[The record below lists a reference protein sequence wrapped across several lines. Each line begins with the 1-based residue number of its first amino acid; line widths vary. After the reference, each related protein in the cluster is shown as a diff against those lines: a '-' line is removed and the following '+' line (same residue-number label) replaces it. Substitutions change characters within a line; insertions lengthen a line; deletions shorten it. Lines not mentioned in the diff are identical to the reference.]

1 MTELMVVET
10 GEVVVQMTAEEASS
24 ITTQISVKLDALADN
39 YESVMP
45 LIRDAITRQ
54 AHAALGYNSP
64 GAYVAERF
72 GRALSRLGGHLR
84 REVSRELSEA
94 GLSTRAIA
102 PVVGVSHMTV
112 ARDVASGVT
121 DVTPDPVDAELVDD
135 ESENESV
142 RVPAGVHIPA
152 TPDDAPLTQEQC
164 EELDAGSRPEEE
176 RQPAPVIGL
185 DGRRYARPVPK
196 PATSKPRTKPITD
209 TAKNKGFELRS
220 NALAIKK
227 LLEDPRYPTNEKQVA
242 LALRGH
248 LLYVAETVAAVL
260 DQLP

>member
-64 GAYVAERF
+64 GAYIAERF
-72 GRALSRLGGHLR
+72 GRGLSRLGADMR
-84 REVSRELSEA
+84 REVVRELSAA

-102 PVVGVSHMTV
+102 PVVGVSQKTV
-112 ARDVASGVT
+112 VKDTQVIPEVSPGV
-121 DVTPDPVDAELVDD
+121 VDAEVIDDD
-135 ESENESV
+135 E
-142 RVPAGVHIPA
+142 
-152 TPDDAPLTQEQC
+152 APLTQEQC
-164 EELDAGSRPEEE
+164 EELDAGDGYRGAAHTDPRLGTGRTAGRCNRAG
-176 RQPAPVIGL
+176 RQDVQAEAG
-185 DGRRYARPVPK
+185 
-196 PATSKPRTKPITD
+196 TSKPKRRKPITD
-209 TAKNKGFELRS
+209 VAADLGFDIRKNIDALLRLVGDER
-220 NALAIKK
+220 LAA
-227 LLEDPRYPTNEKQVA
+227 NEEQVT

-248 LLYVAETVAAVL
+248 LLYAAETVAAVL
-260 DQLP
+260 EQLPN